1 MNGLPVIATKNG
13 APVEINQVCV
23 PYNLCHAINVKTHFK
38 RASLCLLFGRF
49 QCRCSTMVSLS
60 IHMIRMPLQM
70 HCINFFLRSNSGQ
83 DAEKMGLKISTNFH
97 GLNIARITC
106 QGY

>member
-38 RASLCLLFGRF
+38 RASLCLLFG
-49 QCRCSTMVSLS
+49 
-60 IHMIRMPLQM
+60 
-70 HCINFFLRSNSGQ
+70 
-83 DAEKMGLKISTNFH
+83 
-97 GLNIARITC
+97 
-106 QGY
+106 